1 VRRATL
7 VILLAL
13 PLAAT
18 GADEP
23 PKKPNAIERAADK
36 TAKGVE
42 RTVTRTGRW
51 AGRTAER
58 TGQAVDRTA
67 KRTENWFRRKTE

>member
-1 VRRATL
+1 VRPATL
-7 VILLAL
+7 LILLVL
-13 PLAAT
+13 PLATA
-18 GADEP
+18 ADEP
-23 PKKPNAIERAADK
+23 PKKPNAVERAADK

-51 AGRTAER
+51 AGRTADR
-58 TGQAVDRTA
+58 TGQALDRTA